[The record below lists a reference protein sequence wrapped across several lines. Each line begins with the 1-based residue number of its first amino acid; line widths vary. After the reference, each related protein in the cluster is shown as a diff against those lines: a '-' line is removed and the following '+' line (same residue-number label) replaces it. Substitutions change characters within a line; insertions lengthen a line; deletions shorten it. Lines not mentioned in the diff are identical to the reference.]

1 VLMMSTAASRPE
13 ANMIARMW
21 HGRTKAPDADK
32 YLEYLN
38 HSGIPDYRRT
48 PGNLGAW
55 VFRRIEGDVA
65 HFITLTFWESREAIR
80 AFAGDNI
87 ELARLSGRQA
97 VSAGIR
103 TGRRA
108 LRGIRN
114 MNRGLAG

>member
-1 VLMMSTAASRPE
+1 VRMMSTAAPRPA

-21 HGRTKAPDADK
+21 HGRTKAADADK

-38 HSGIPDYRRT
+38 QSGIPDYRRT

-87 ELARLSGRQA
+87 ELARYYPEDKKYLLEFEPGVVHYEVFA
-97 VSAGIR
+97 
-103 TGRRA
+103 T
-108 LRGIRN
+108 
-114 MNRGLAG
+114 

>member
-1 VLMMSTAASRPE
+1 VRMMSSAALPPN

-21 HGRTKAPDADK
+21 HGRTKAADADK

-38 HSGIPDYRRT
+38 QSGIPDYRRT
-48 PGNLGAW
+48 PGNFGAW

-87 ELARLSGRQA
+87 ELARYYPEDKRYLLEFEPGVLHYEVFA
-97 VSAGIR
+97 K
-103 TGRRA
+103 
-108 LRGIRN
+108 
-114 MNRGLAG
+114 